1 MAFKKVL
8 SESVKNPLFEE
19 FATLNPKFASNEE
32 ALEFYSRKFGA
43 LAEKFG
49 LSESELFQK
58 AESSCEHSDELAEVL
73 SIYQKLQFFRS
84 YL

>member
-49 LSESELFQK
+49 LS
-58 AESSCEHSDELAEVL
+58 SCEHSDELAEVL